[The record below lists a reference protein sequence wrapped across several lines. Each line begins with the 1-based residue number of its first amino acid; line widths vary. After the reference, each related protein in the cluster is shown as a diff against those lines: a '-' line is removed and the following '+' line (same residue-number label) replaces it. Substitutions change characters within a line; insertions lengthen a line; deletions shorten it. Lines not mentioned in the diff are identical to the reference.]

1 MFLGGDW
8 QLSPEYIVS
17 NILCIGGNH
26 TCPKSLNHIAIRKQA
41 TYTSWNYI
49 TNTKISL
56 IIGSQ
61 RSNLIAVGKFVQNA
75 QNAQFLRN
83 FRDTIVILKQATCSL
98 QSICRTP
105 CETLLFYF
113 WFSLR
118 AKLRRGRAL
127 QIDWLIDW
135 FCSLKPNRTKLLCV
149 WDAKCLLN
157 PKQFLG
163 FIFNTSPNGNFGL
176 GWWLSYSRK

>member
-1 MFLGGDW
+1 MIMFLGGDS

-17 NILCIGGNH
+17 NILWIGGNH
-26 TCPKSLNHIAIRKQA
+26 TRPKSLRHIAIRKQA

-83 FRDTIVILKQATCSL
+83 FRNTIVSLKQATCSL
-98 QSICRTP
+98 QNICRTP
-105 CETLLFYF
+105 CETLLLYF
-113 WFSLR
+113 WFSLQS
-118 AKLRRGRAL
+118 KT
-127 QIDWLIDW
+127 
-135 FCSLKPNRTKLLCV
+135 KPNRSV
-149 WDAKCLLN
+149 YERQSA
-157 PKQFLG
+157 F
-163 FIFNTSPNGNFGL
+163 
-176 GWWLSYSRK
+176 